1 VNERDRTAAGRYIQ
15 PHAECNVLAPFAT
28 APLGATDVPLQLGQL
43 TRVYARA
50 RVWVAWGTVRILAWG
65 TVRVLHGVLA
75 WGTVRVLA
83 WGTGMGYWHGVLLLS
98 GCCWVV
104 RVLGNHRP
112 VGVRKRRRM
121 AGVCRTAAFA
131 CALQPRRHQ
140 AHADLL
146 RLRLRLEPRLRPRL
160 RRCLCLSDCLPVCV
174 DVCVRTDV
182 RLQTQAC
189 VCTYEYVTGVCIE
202 FVGT

>member
-1 VNERDRTAAGRYIQ
+1 V
-15 PHAECNVLAPFAT
+15 
-28 APLGATDVPLQLGQL
+28 QL
-43 TRVYARA
+43 TRACQCVCARM
-50 RVWVAWGTVRILAWG
+50 
-65 TVRVLHGVLA
+65 GVGGMGYCL
-75 WGTVRVLA
+75 
-83 WGTGMGYWHGVLLLS
+83 GTGMGYWHGVLAWGTGMGCCMGYWHGVLSGYWHGVLS
-98 GCCWVV
+98 GCRWVV

-146 RLRLRLEPRLRPRL
+146 RLRLRLEPLLRPRL